1 MLDSR
6 RRGTPVAATSRD
18 APRPSDWP
26 LAKTPICMIDDVEI
40 PTHGDQPQAPR
51 PSEPSRGWNGRRG
64 GNGGRRGN
72 GNGGRR
78 RSPRGRFWRR
88 RRGPRTKPRVRKLRL
103 LLILIG
109 LGALAVVSTVFGM
122 MMAVASDLPQ
132 IENRQVYRA
141 AANSY
146 LYDDHWHLIGQFAPP
161 NHEVIDGFQQISP
174 WMRRAIVSVEDR
186 RFWTDPGVDLRGIA
200 RAVLSDVTGGS
211 KQGASTIAEQFVKN
225 ALSEQ
230 DNRTIFEKLRE
241 AALAYHLTRRWP
253 KQEIMRQYLNSIYFG
268 NGAYGVESAARVY
281 FGKVHGYNSA
291 VSSSSSQASSGCGD
305 APRSPCASVLEPWE
319 AALLAGMV
327 ADPTAFD
334 PLLHPH
340 AAMQRRNRV
349 LEDMLE
355 QHYITE
361 QQYVYGKRQPLP
373 TAALIQQPQEPAAA
387 PYFTSWLRPQILASM
402 GLGQPGVPD
411 SVAEYRAY
419 YGGLKIRTTIDLGME
434 QAADQA
440 ISEEL
445 PSGSGLPSA
454 SLVAIDNKTGEVRA
468 MVGGPIVNGQEDYS
482 QFPFNL
488 ATEAERQPG
497 SAFKPFTLAMAL
509 ESGKYGPDSI
519 IDSAPQNFIVPNS
532 GGKEHFI
539 VRNFGDTYS
548 GPITLQ
554 DATDISDNT
563 VYSQVGINVGTKK
576 IAHFARRAGIR
587 TPVSDN
593 YAMILGGLRIGV
605 SPLDMAHA
613 YETFAEGGRRVYDP
627 VLGAPN
633 KGPTGIAQIYCPK
646 VCPRKNMVDTP
657 EYERVLPASIAAV
670 VHQMLTGVVQSGT
683 GTSAAISGADVA
695 GKTGT
700 TTNYADAWFVG
711 WTPQLTT
718 AVWVGYPNKLVPM
731 TTDYNG
737 APVEGGTYPAIIW
750 HNFMVQALQILA
762 SENPHQKITTS
773 TTTDTTSA
781 PAGVSSGSGSGQ
793 TASSTSATTPTG
805 GATGGTTGGGTA
817 GTGGGATGNGGAGAG
832 GATGGGGGT
841 TGAGG
846 GGRTGATGGG
856 GGATGGGGGG
866 ATGGG
871 GGGGGGTTGG
881 GGSGSGGAGLGGA

>member
-1 MLDSR
+1 M
-6 RRGTPVAATSRD
+6 
-18 APRPSDWP
+18 
-26 LAKTPICMIDDVEI
+26 
-40 PTHGDQPQAPR
+40 
-51 PSEPSRGWNGRRG
+51 
-64 GNGGRRGN
+64 
-72 GNGGRR
+72 
-78 RSPRGRFWRR
+78 
-88 RRGPRTKPRVRKLRL
+88 RKLRL

-109 LGALAVVSTVFGM
+109 LGALAVISTVFGM

-161 NHEVIDGFQQISP
+161 NHEVIDTFQQISP

-200 RAVLSDVTGGS
+200 RAVLADVTGGS
-211 KQGASTIAEQFVKN
+211 RQGASTIAQQFVKN

-253 KQEIMRQYLNSIYFG
+253 RKKILTQYLNSIYFG

-281 FGKVHGYNSA
+281 FGKAHGYNS
-291 VSSSSSQASSGCGD
+291 SLSPSQAGSGCGD
-305 APRSPCASVLEPWE
+305 APRTPCAYVLKPWE

-327 ADPTAFD
+327 ADPSAFD
-334 PLLHPH
+334 PVLHPQ
-340 AAMQRRNRV
+340 AAKGRRNLV
-349 LEDMLE
+349 LKDMLD
-355 QHYITE
+355 QHHITE
-361 QQYVYGKRQPLP
+361 QQYLYGKSQPLP
-373 TAALIQQPQEPAAA
+373 TAARIQQPQEPAAA
-387 PYFTSWLRPQILASM
+387 PYFTSWLRPQILAAM
-402 GLGQPGVPD
+402 GLGKPGVPD

-419 YGGLKIRTTIDLGME
+419 YGGLKIRTTIDLGMQ

-440 ISEEL
+440 ISQEL
-445 PSGSGLPSA
+445 PYGSGLPGA

-468 MVGGPIVNGQEDYS
+468 MVGGPIQNGQEDYG

-488 ATEAERQPG
+488 ATEAQRQPG
-497 SAFKPFTLAMAL
+497 SSFKPFTLAMAL

-519 IDSAPQNFIVPNS
+519 IDSAPQDFIVPNS

-539 VRNFGDTYS
+539 VHNFGNTYS

-554 DATDISDNT
+554 DATDVSDNT

-576 IAHFARRAGIR
+576 IAHFANRAGIR

-593 YAMILGGLRIGV
+593 YAMILGGLKIGV

-646 VCPRKNMVDTP
+646 VCPQKNLVDHP
-657 EYERVLPASIAAV
+657 EYERVLPAPIAAV
-670 VHQMLTGVVQSGT
+670 VHEMLTGVVQSGT
-683 GTSAAISGADVA
+683 GTSAAISGVDVA

-718 AVWVGYPNKLVPM
+718 AVWVGYPNRLVPM
-731 TTDYNG
+731 TSAYNG

-750 HNFMVQALQILA
+750 HDFMVQALQILA
-762 SENPHQKITTS
+762 RENPHQKSTTS

-781 PAGVSSGSGSGQ
+781 PALAPSGSGSSGPP
-793 TASSTSATTPTG
+793 TSTSATIPTG
-805 GATGGTTGGGTA
+805 GATGGN
-817 GTGGGATGNGGAGAG
+817 TGGGATGNAGAGAG
-832 GATGGGGGT
+832 GT
-841 TGAGG
+841 T
-846 GGRTGATGGG
+846 
-856 GGATGGGGGG
+856 
-866 ATGGG
+866 
-871 GGGGGGTTGG
+871 GGGGGTTGG
-881 GGSGSGGAGLGGA
+881 GGGGGTGATGGGGGTTAAAAGRPAVAAVAAPARPVAVAADRWRWRRRRHDRGQAVAAAARPAAAAGPAQVAPASAAGSAGTCPHRVTARFQPGISGLPCRARVTRVGHAPTQL

>member
-1 MLDSR
+1 
-6 RRGTPVAATSRD
+6 
-18 APRPSDWP
+18 
-26 LAKTPICMIDDVEI
+26 MIDDVEI
-40 PTHGDQPQAPR
+40 PTQADQPEVPARSKLPPWR
-51 PSEPSRGWNGRRG
+51 NGRGRGNGRGGG
-64 GNGGRRGN
+64 GNGRGRK
-72 GNGGRR
+72 
-78 RSPRGRFWRR
+78 PTRGRFWRR

-103 LLILIG
+103 ILILIG

-132 IENRQVYRA
+132 IENRQVYSSA
-141 AANSY
+141 SANSY

-161 NHEVIDGFQQISP
+161 NHEVIDSFQQTSP

-200 RAVLSDVTGGS
+200 RAAIADLSGGS
-211 KQGASTIAEQFVKN
+211 QQGASTIAEQFVKN

-230 DNRTIFEKLRE
+230 DNRTILEKLRE

-253 KQEIMRQYLNSIYFG
+253 KQRIMTQYLNSIYFG

-281 FGKVHGYNSA
+281 FGKGHGYNSS
-291 VSSSSSQASSGCGD
+291 VSSTQAGAGCGD
-305 APRSPCASVLEPWE
+305 APRTPCASVLEPWE

-327 ADPTAFD
+327 ADPSAFD
-334 PLLHPH
+334 PVLHP
-340 AAMQRRNRV
+340 AAAWQRRDQV
-349 LEDMLE
+349 LKDMLQ

-361 QQYVYGKRQPLP
+361 QQYLYGRKQPLP
-373 TAALIQQPQEPAAA
+373 TAALIQQPQEAAAA
-387 PYFTSWLRPQILASM
+387 PYFTSWLRPQILAAM
-402 GLGQPGVPD
+402 GLGKPGVPD

-419 YGGLKIRTTIDLGME
+419 YGGLKIRTTIDLSME

-440 ISEEL
+440 ISQEL
-445 PSGSGLPSA
+445 PSGSGLPGA

-468 MVGGPIVNGQEDYS
+468 MVGGPIVNGEEDYN
-482 QFPFNL
+482 QYPFNL
-488 ATEAERQPG
+488 ATESQRQPG

-539 VRNFGDTYS
+539 VHNFGNTYS

-554 DATDISDNT
+554 NATDVSDNT
-563 VYSQVGINVGTKK
+563 VYTQVGINVGTKK

-593 YAMILGGLRIGV
+593 YAMIIGGLKIGV

-627 VLGAPN
+627 TLGAPD

-646 VCPRKNMVDTP
+646 ICPQKNQVDEP
-657 EYERVLPASIAAV
+657 QYERVLPAPIAAV

-683 GTSAAISGADVA
+683 ATSAAISGVDVA

-711 WTPQLTT
+711 WTPADDDRGVGRLPEQARADEHPVQRRAGRGRHLPGDHLAQL
-718 AVWVGYPNKLVPM
+718 
-731 TTDYNG
+731 
-737 APVEGGTYPAIIW
+737 
-750 HNFMVQALQILA
+750 H
-762 SENPHQKITTS
+762 
-773 TTTDTTSA
+773 
-781 PAGVSSGSGSGQ
+781 GSGP
-793 TASSTSATTPTG
+793 ANPREREPAREDHDRVVDRYDERAFEP
-805 GATGGTTGGGTA
+805 AE
-817 GTGGGATGNGGAGAG
+817 
-832 GATGGGGGT
+832 
-841 TGAGG
+841 
-846 GGRTGATGGG
+846 RI
-856 GGATGGGGGG
+856 
-866 ATGGG
+866 
-871 GGGGGGTTGG
+871 
-881 GGSGSGGAGLGGA
+881 GLGCDLDLDQRDDPGRHRRSEHRRRRGPEYGWRRWRRRRGYHRRGRRHGRWRNRCDRRRWRHDRSGWRWRRRDGRRGRRYDRWRRRNNRRWRWRRLGVRRRRPRRRVARGRLARRRLLQQLGA

>member
-1 MLDSR
+1 
-6 RRGTPVAATSRD
+6 
-18 APRPSDWP
+18 
-26 LAKTPICMIDDVEI
+26 MIDDVDT
-40 PTHGDQPQAPR
+40 PAQADQPEVPAPW
-51 PSEPSRGWNGRRG
+51 EESRGRNGNGSGNGRRG
-64 GNGGRRGN
+64 GNGGGRGN
-72 GNGGRR
+72 GRGRR
-78 RSPRGRFWRR
+78 SIGGRFWRR

-103 LLILIG
+103 ILILAG

-132 IENRQVYRA
+132 IENRQVYSSA
-141 AANSY
+141 SANSY
-146 LYDDHWHLIGQFAPP
+146 IYDDHWHLIGQFAPP
-161 NHEVIDGFQQISP
+161 NHEVIDKFQDISP

-200 RAVLSDVTGGS
+200 RAVIADVSGGS
-211 KQGASTIAEQFVKN
+211 TQGASTIAEQFVKN

-253 KQEIMRQYLNSIYFG
+253 KQRIMTQYLNSIYFG

-281 FGKVHGYNSA
+281 FGKVHGYNSS
-291 VSSSSSQASSGCGD
+291 VSSTQAGAGCGD
-305 APRSPCASVLEPWE
+305 APRTPCASVLEPWE

-327 ADPTAFD
+327 ADPSAFD
-334 PLLHPH
+334 PLLHP
-340 AAMQRRNRV
+340 AAAWQRRDQV
-349 LEDMLE
+349 LKDMLQE
-355 QHYITE
+355 HYITE
-361 QQYVYGKRQPLP
+361 QQYLYGRKQPLP
-373 TAALIQQPQEPAAA
+373 TSALIQQPQEPAAA
-387 PYFTSWLRPQILASM
+387 PYFTSWLRPQILAAM
-402 GLGQPGVPD
+402 GLGKPGVPD

-419 YGGLKIRTTIDLGME
+419 YGGLKIRTTIDLSME

-440 ISEEL
+440 ISQEL
-445 PSGSGLPSA
+445 PNGSGLPGA

-468 MVGGPIVNGQEDYS
+468 MVGGPIVNGEEDYN
-482 QFPFNL
+482 QYPFNL

-509 ESGKYGPDSI
+509 DSGKYGPDSI

-539 VRNFGDTYS
+539 VKNFGNVYS

-554 DATDISDNT
+554 DATDVSDNT
-563 VYSQVGINVGTKK
+563 VYTQVGINVGTKK

-593 YAMILGGLRIGV
+593 YAMILGGLKVGV
-605 SPLDMAHA
+605 SPLDLAHA

-627 VLGAPN
+627 TLGAPD

-646 VCPRKNMVDTP
+646 ICPQKNMVDQP
-657 EYERVLPASIAAV
+657 QYERVLPAPIAAV

-683 GTSAAISGADVA
+683 GTSAAISGVDVA

-718 AVWVGYPNKLVPM
+718 AVWVGYPNRLVPM
-731 TTDYNG
+731 NTQYNG

-750 HNFMVQALQILA
+750 HNFMVEALQILQ
-762 SENPHQKITTS
+762 SENPHEKITSSPS
-773 TTTDTTSA
+773 TLTDTTSA
-781 PAGVSSGSGSGQ
+781 SPIPDSGSGSSTTQ
-793 TASSTSATTPTG
+793 TTQAAPTNGTAGGNTAGGVAPNTGNAGG
-805 GATGGTTGGGTA
+805 GAGGTTGGGGGT
-817 GTGGGATGNGGAGAG
+817 TGGGGGSAGGGGGTAG
-832 GATGGGGGT
+832 GGTGATGGGGGT

-846 GGRTGATGGG
+846 GG
-856 GGATGGGGGG
+856 
-866 ATGGG
+866 
-871 GGGGGGTTGG
+871 GTTGG
-881 GGSGSGGAGLGGA
+881 TGGPGSGGAGLGGG

>member
-1 MLDSR
+1 M
-6 RRGTPVAATSRD
+6 
-18 APRPSDWP
+18 
-26 LAKTPICMIDDVEI
+26 
-40 PTHGDQPQAPR
+40 
-51 PSEPSRGWNGRRG
+51 
-64 GNGGRRGN
+64 
-72 GNGGRR
+72 
-78 RSPRGRFWRR
+78 
-88 RRGPRTKPRVRKLRL
+88 RKLRL
-103 LLILIG
+103 ILILIG

-161 NHEVIDGFQQISP
+161 NHEAIDTFQQISP

-186 RFWTDPGVDLRGIA
+186 RFWAEPGVDLKGIA
-200 RAVLSDVTGGS
+200 RAVISDATGGS
-211 KQGASTIAEQFVKN
+211 RQGASTIAEQFVKN

-230 DNRTIFEKLRE
+230 DNRTVFEKLRE

-253 KQEIMRQYLNSIYFG
+253 RQEIMTQYLNSIYFG

-281 FGKVHGYNSA
+281 FGKVHGYNSS
-291 VSSSSSQASSGCGD
+291 VSSSQAGAGCGD
-305 APRSPCASVLEPWE
+305 APRPTCASVLRPYE

-334 PLLHPH
+334 PVLHPQ
-340 AAMQRRNRV
+340 AAKARRNRV
-349 LEDMLE
+349 LKDMLE

-361 QQYVYGKRQPLP
+361 AQYQYGTVQPLP
-373 TAALIQQPQEPAAA
+373 TPALIQQPQEPAAA
-387 PYFTSWLRPQILASM
+387 PYFTSWLRPQILAAM
-402 GLGQPGVPD
+402 GLGKPGVPD

-445 PSGSGLPSA
+445 PHGSGLPSA
-454 SLVAIDNKTGEVRA
+454 SLVAIDNKTGQVRA

-488 ATEAERQPG
+488 ATEARRQPG
-497 SAFKPFTLAMAL
+497 SSFKAFTLAMAL
-509 ESGKYGPDSI
+509 ESGKYGSDSI
-519 IDSAPQNFIVPNS
+519 IDSAPQNFVVPNS

-563 VYSQVGINVGTKK
+563 VFSQVGINVGTKK
-576 IAHFARRAGIR
+576 IARFAKRAGIR

-627 VLGAPN
+627 TLGAPD

-646 VCPRKNMVDTP
+646 VCPHQNTVDQP

-683 GTSAAISGADVA
+683 GTSAAISGVDVA

-750 HNFMVQALQILA
+750 HNFMVQALQIWA

-781 PAGVSSGSGSGQ
+781 PSSGPSGPSGSGTSGVP
-793 TASSTSATTPTG
+793 TSTTPTTPTG
-805 GATGGTTGGGTA
+805 GAGGGNTGGATGNGGGTA
-817 GTGGGATGNGGAGAG
+817 GTGGGTNGNAGGTGAG
-832 GATGGGGGT
+832 GA
-841 TGAGG
+841 
-846 GGRTGATGGG
+846 
-856 GGATGGGGGG
+856 
-866 ATGGG
+866 
-871 GGGGGGTTGG
+871 GGTTGG
-881 GGSGSGGAGLGGA
+881 GGGAGGAQGGTPGGTQGGTPGGTGAGGGAGGTTGGGAGGGSGGSGGAGLGGG

>member
-1 MLDSR
+1 
-6 RRGTPVAATSRD
+6 
-18 APRPSDWP
+18 
-26 LAKTPICMIDDVEI
+26 MIDDVDT
-40 PTHGDQPQAPR
+40 PTQADQPEVPT
-51 PSEPSRGWNGRRG
+51 PWKESRGRNGDGGRMGRRG
-64 GNGGRRGN
+64 GNGGGRGN
-72 GNGGRR
+72 GRGRR
-78 RSPRGRFWRR
+78 PIRGRFWRR

-103 LLILIG
+103 IMILVG

-132 IENRQVYRA
+132 IENRQVYSSA
-141 AANSY
+141 SANSY

-161 NHEVIDGFQQISP
+161 NHEVIDGFQAISP

-200 RAVLSDVTGGS
+200 RAAIADLSGS
-211 KQGASTIAEQFVKN
+211 SQQGASTIAEQFVKN

-230 DNRTIFEKLRE
+230 DNRTILEKLRE

-253 KQEIMRQYLNSIYFG
+253 KSRIMTQYLNSIYFG

-281 FGKVHGYNSA
+281 FGKVHGYNSS
-291 VSSSSSQASSGCGD
+291 VSSTQAGAGCGD
-305 APRSPCASVLEPWE
+305 APRTPCASVLEPWE

-327 ADPTAFD
+327 ADPSAFD
-334 PLLHPH
+334 PTLHP
-340 AAMQRRNRV
+340 AAAWQRRDQV
-349 LEDMLE
+349 LKDMLQ

-361 QQYVYGKRQPLP
+361 QQYLYGRKQPLP

-387 PYFTSWLRPQILASM
+387 PYFTSWLRPQILAAM
-402 GLGQPGVPD
+402 GLGKPGVPD

-419 YGGLKIRTTIDLGME
+419 YGGLKIRTTIDLSME

-468 MVGGPIVNGQEDYS
+468 MVGGPIVDGEEDYN

-488 ATEAERQPG
+488 ATESQRQPG

-539 VRNFGDTYS
+539 VRNFGNTYS

-563 VYSQVGINVGTKK
+563 VYTQVGINVGTKK
-576 IAHFARRAGIR
+576 IARFARRAGIR

-593 YAMILGGLRIGV
+593 YAMIIGGLKIGV

-613 YETFAEGGRRVYDP
+613 YETFAEGGRRVYDST
-627 VLGAPN
+627 LGAPN

-646 VCPRKNMVDTP
+646 ICPQKNVVDQP
-657 EYERVLPASIAAV
+657 EYERVLPAPIAAV

-683 GTSAAISGADVA
+683 GTSAAISGVDVA

-731 TTDYNG
+731 STQYNG
-737 APVEGGTYPAIIW
+737 APVEGGTYPALIW
-750 HNFMVQALQILA
+750 HNFMVQALQILQ
-762 SENPHQKITTS
+762 SENPHQKITSS
-773 TTTDTTSA
+773 TLTDTTSA
-781 PAGVSSGSGSGQ
+781 SPIPDSGSGSGTGTTQ
-793 TASSTSATTPTG
+793 TTPAAPTNGTG
-805 GATGGTTGGGTA
+805 GGNTGGGAAPTAGGTTGNGGAGGGAGGTTGGGG
-817 GTGGGATGNGGAGAG
+817 GT

-841 TGAGG
+841 GAGG
-846 GGRTGATGGG
+846 TT
-856 GGATGGGGGG
+856 
-866 ATGGG
+866 

-881 GGSGSGGAGLGGA
+881 GGGGTTGGSGGSGSGGAGLGGG

>member
-1 MLDSR
+1 
-6 RRGTPVAATSRD
+6 
-18 APRPSDWP
+18 
-26 LAKTPICMIDDVEI
+26 
-40 PTHGDQPQAPR
+40 
-51 PSEPSRGWNGRRG
+51 
-64 GNGGRRGN
+64 
-72 GNGGRR
+72 
-78 RSPRGRFWRR
+78 
-88 RRGPRTKPRVRKLRL
+88 VRKLRL
-103 LLILIG
+103 ILILIG

-132 IENRQVYRA
+132 IENRQVYSSA
-141 AANSY
+141 SANSY
-146 LYDDHWHLIGQFAPP
+146 VYDDHWHLIGQFAPP
-161 NHEVIDGFQQISP
+161 NHEAIDNFQQISP
-174 WMRRAIVSVEDR
+174 WMRRSIVAVEDR

-200 RAVLSDVTGGS
+200 RAVLADVTGGS

-230 DNRTIFEKLRE
+230 DNRTVFEKLRE

-253 KQEIMRQYLNSIYFG
+253 KEKIMTQYLNSIYFG

-281 FGKVHGYNSA
+281 FGKVHGFNSS
-291 VSSSSSQASSGCGD
+291 VSSTQAGSGCGD
-305 APRSPCASVLEPWE
+305 APRTPCAFVLEPWE

-334 PLLHPH
+334 PILHPH

-349 LEDMLE
+349 LRDMLE
-355 QHYITE
+355 EHYITLA
-361 QQYVYGKRQPLP
+361 QYRYGRAQPLP

-387 PYFTSWLRPQILASM
+387 PYFTSWLRPQILAAM
-402 GLGQPGVPD
+402 GLGKPGVPD

-419 YGGLKIRTTIDLGME
+419 YGGLKIRTTIDLSME

-445 PSGSGLPSA
+445 PYGSGLPSA
-454 SLVAIDNKTGEVRA
+454 SLVAIDNKTGQVRA
-468 MVGGPIVNGQEDYS
+468 MVGGPIVNGQEDYG

-519 IDSAPQNFIVPNS
+519 IDSAPQNFVVPNS

-539 VRNFGDTYS
+539 VHNFGNTYS

-554 DATDISDNT
+554 EATDVSDNT
-563 VYSQVGINVGTKK
+563 VYTQVGINVGTQK

-587 TPVSDN
+587 TPVSNN
-593 YAMILGGLRIGV
+593 YAMILGGLRVGV
-605 SPLDMAHA
+605 SPLDLAHA

-627 VLGAPN
+627 VLGTQD

-646 VCPRKNMVDTP
+646 VCPKKNMVDQP
-657 EYERVLPASIAAV
+657 QYERVLPASIAAV

-683 GTSAAISGADVA
+683 GTSAAISGVDVA

-731 TTDYNG
+731 TTAYNG
-737 APVEGGTYPAIIW
+737 APVEGGTYPALIW

-762 SENPHQKITTS
+762 TENPHQKITTS

-781 PAGVSSGSGSGQ
+781 PPIPDSGSSSG
-793 TASSTSATTPTG
+793 TATAATTPAAPTG
-805 GATGGTTGGGTA
+805 GATGGNTGGGTA
-817 GTGGGATGNGGAGAG
+817 GTGAGTGNGGTGAG
-832 GATGGGGGT
+832 GTGAGGTTGGGGGT
-841 TGAGG
+841 AGG
-846 GGRTGATGGG
+846 GGTGATGGG

-866 ATGGG
+866 GTA
-871 GGGGGGTTGG
+871 GGGTTGAGGGAGGATGG
-881 GGSGSGGAGLGGA
+881 GGSGSGGAGLGGG

>member
-1 MLDSR
+1 
-6 RRGTPVAATSRD
+6 
-18 APRPSDWP
+18 
-26 LAKTPICMIDDVEI
+26 
-40 PTHGDQPQAPR
+40 
-51 PSEPSRGWNGRRG
+51 
-64 GNGGRRGN
+64 
-72 GNGGRR
+72 
-78 RSPRGRFWRR
+78 
-88 RRGPRTKPRVRKLRL
+88 VRKLRL
-103 LLILIG
+103 ILILIG
-109 LGALAVVSTVFGM
+109 LGALAIVSTVFGM

-132 IENRQVYRA
+132 IENRQVYSSTS
-141 AANSY
+141 ANSY
-146 LYDDHWHLIGQFAPP
+146 IYDDHWHLIGQFAPP
-161 NHEVIDGFQQISP
+161 NHEVIDSFIQISP

-253 KQEIMRQYLNSIYFG
+253 KQKIMTQYLNSIYFG

-291 VSSSSSQASSGCGD
+291 VSSSQAGSGCGD
-305 APRSPCASVLEPWE
+305 APRTPCASVLQPWE
-319 AALLAGMV
+319 GALLAGMV

-334 PLLHPH
+334 PLLHPQ
-340 AAMQRRNRV
+340 AAKARRNVV
-349 LEDMLE
+349 LKDMLE

-361 QQYVYGKRQPLP
+361 AQYQYGKNQPLP

-387 PYFTSWLRPQILASM
+387 PYFTSWLRPQILKAM

-445 PSGSGLPSA
+445 PYGSGVPSA
-454 SLVAIDNKTGEVRA
+454 SLVAIDNKTGQVRA
-468 MVGGPIVNGQEDYS
+468 MVGGPVVNGQEDYS

-488 ATEAERQPG
+488 ATESERQPG

-509 ESGKYGPDSI
+509 QSGKYGPDSI
-519 IDSAPQNFIVPNS
+519 IDSAPQNFVVPNS
-532 GGKEHFI
+532 DGKEHFI
-539 VRNFGDTYS
+539 VHNFGNTYS

-576 IAHFARRAGIR
+576 IAHFAKRAGIR

-593 YAMILGGLRIGV
+593 YAMILGGLKIGV
-605 SPLDMAHA
+605 SPLDIAHA

-627 VLGAPN
+627 VLGAPD

-646 VCPRKNMVDTP
+646 VCPHKNVVDQP

-670 VHQMLTGVVQSGT
+670 VHEMLTGVVQSGT
-683 GTSAAISGADVA
+683 GTSAAISGVDVA

-718 AVWVGYPNKLVPM
+718 AVWVGFPNKLVPM

-762 SENPHQKITTS
+762 TENPKQKITSS

-781 PAGVSSGSGSGQ
+781 PPISDSGSGTG
-793 TASSTSATTPTG
+793 TDTTATTP
-805 GATGGTTGGGTA
+805 AAPTGGGTGGNTGGGA
-817 GTGGGATGNGGAGAG
+817 TGTGGGATGNGGAGAG
-832 GATGGGGGT
+832 GGTAGGTTGGGGGT
-841 TGAGG
+841 TGGG
-846 GGRTGATGGG
+846 GGGTGATGGG
-856 GGATGGGGGG
+856 GGGT
-866 ATGGG
+866 TGGG
-871 GGGGGGTTGG
+871 GGGGGGAGGTTGG
-881 GGSGSGGAGLGGA
+881 GGSGSGGAGLGGG